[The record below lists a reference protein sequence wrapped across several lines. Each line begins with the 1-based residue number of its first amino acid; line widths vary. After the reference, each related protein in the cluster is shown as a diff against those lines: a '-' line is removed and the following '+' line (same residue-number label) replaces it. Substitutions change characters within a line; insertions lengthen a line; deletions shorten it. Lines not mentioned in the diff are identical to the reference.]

1 MSRIGDALKRAGAA
15 SEESSFGDLAPD
27 PLMLTR
33 PAPGQN
39 GDGVGQA
46 AAPVEPDRLTEA
58 EQISTDDVVDV
69 ATDTAVEVATDA
81 AVDADVMTDAA
92 LGDESLLQ
100 SVVGQSEKLV
110 ANPQLQP
117 VAVEQYRRLAAILHH
132 AQKERGIRRV
142 LVASAL
148 AEEGKTLT
156 ATNLALTLSESYR
169 KRVLLVDAD
178 LRRPG
183 VNIAFGIAKQAG
195 LSESLADAVP
205 RKLSIVQL
213 SPTLSVLPAGHPNQ
227 DPMHGLTSLRMAQI
241 LEEAATMFD
250 WVIIDSPPV
259 GILPDAKLLARMVDN
274 VLLVVAAAKTP
285 YGAIQRAADALGRD
299 RILGV
304 VLNRVDPDS
313 ATPGA
318 NQYYRYYTYGER
330 PNGRGPG
337 LLRRLIG

>member
-1 MSRIGDALKRAGAA
+1 
-15 SEESSFGDLAPD
+15 
-27 PLMLTR
+27 
-33 PAPGQN
+33 
-39 GDGVGQA
+39 
-46 AAPVEPDRLTEA
+46 
-58 EQISTDDVVDV
+58 
-69 ATDTAVEVATDA
+69 
-81 AVDADVMTDAA
+81 
-92 LGDESLLQ
+92 
-100 SVVGQSEKLV
+100 V
-110 ANPQLQP
+110 ANVQLQP

-183 VNIAFGIAKQAG
+183 VNIAFGIAKQSG
-195 LSESLADAVP
+195 LSETLAAEVP
-205 RKLSIVQL
+205 EKLSVVQL
-213 SPTLSVLPAGHPNQ
+213 SPTLSILPAGQPNQ

-241 LEEAATMFD
+241 LDEASTMFD

-259 GILPDAKLLARMVDN
+259 GILPDAKLLARMADS
-274 VLLVVAAAKTP
+274 VLLVIGAGKTP

-304 VLNRVDPDS
+304 VLNRVDPSS

-318 NQYYRYYTYGER
+318 NQYYRYYAYGDR
-330 PNGRGPG
+330 SNGRGPG
-337 LLRRLIG
+337 LLRRLIGKM